1 MGENIY
7 SFAARNFLDAYSN
20 TDYRMPLQDQQLD
33 RFYVSREEGASRLEL
48 LKKEI
53 MWGAEKHLAT
63 KFILSGHVGCG
74 KSTELNRLTR
84 DLERDEVTRQNLL
97 VVSYSVNEI
106 LDLQGIDYTD
116 IAFSV
121 VVALYNKL
129 QQLDIAIPPQE
140 VQKVSDWINR
150 EVETFTRKTVQAEID
165 VGTTEGLGR
174 LLSLISLIGIS
185 VKGRGE
191 RFEETRY
198 RVRKRAPEL
207 RDLVNSIIWK
217 IKEITGKNILLVIDD
232 LDKLP
237 RMEAL
242 QVFREE
248 GPFLTLLDCM
258 AIYTAPVSLMYEL
271 GDSPALEPYKTY
283 QVPMFNVFRKENRQ
297 VNEEGVAKLEEMVHR
312 RVHPI
317 LFEEGVVRRLAL
329 ASGGVARHLV
339 KMVQDCCLYCATFNI
354 PKINHKVVDWVINE
368 FKKDYSRRLTHDD
381 YLNLKKVYELKECPG
396 LENAWEYLQSLC
408 VLEYSNGNYWYDV
421 HPVVELLLREKG
433 LI

>member
-1 MGENIY
+1 MGENLY
-7 SFAARNFLDAYSN
+7 PFAARNFLDAYSN
-20 TDYRMPLQDQQLD
+20 TDYRMPLQAQQLD
-33 RFYVSREEGASRLEL
+33 RFYVPREKEGSRLEL

-53 MWGAEKHLAT
+53 IWGAEKGLST

-84 DLERDEVTRQNLL
+84 DLERDETASHQLL
-97 VVSYSVNEI
+97 VVSYSINEI

-116 IAFSV
+116 IAFSI

-129 QQLDIAIPPQE
+129 QALDIALSPE
-140 VQKVSDWINR
+140 EAHKVSDWINK
-150 EVETFTRKTVQAEID
+150 EVETFTRRTLQAEVD
-165 VGTTEGLGR
+165 VGTNEGLGR
-174 LLSLISLIGIS
+174 LLSLMSLIGIS
-185 VKGRGE
+185 VRGRGE
-191 RFEETRY
+191 KVEETRF
-198 RVRKRAPEL
+198 RVRKRASEL
-207 RDLVNSIIWK
+207 RDLVNGIVRRV
-217 IKEITGKNILLVIDD
+217 KEITGKNILVVIDD

-248 GPFLTLLDCM
+248 GPFLTLLECM

-283 QVPMFNVFRKENRQ
+283 PVPMFSVFKKENRQ
-297 VNEEGVAKLEEMVHR
+297 VNEEGVAKLEEMVYR
-312 RVHPI
+312 RVHPQ
-317 LFEEGVVRRLAL
+317 LFEDGVVRRLAL

-339 KMVQDCCLYCATFNI
+339 KMVQDSCLYCATFNLPRI
-354 PKINHKVVDWVINE
+354 SHEVVDWVINE
-368 FKKDYSRRLTHDD
+368 FKKDYSRRLSHED
-381 YLNLKKVYELKECPG
+381 YLNLKRVYELKECPS

-421 HPVVELLLREKG
+421 HPVVELLLEEKG

>member
-1 MGENIY
+1 MAENIY
-7 SFAARNFLDAYSN
+7 PFAARNFLDAYSN
-20 TDYRMPLQDQQLD
+20 TDYRMPLHDQQLD
-33 RFYVSREEGASRLEL
+33 RFYVSREKDASRLEL

-53 MWGAEKHLAT
+53 IWGAEKGLPT

-84 DLERDEVTRQNLL
+84 DLERDEATRHSLL
-97 VVSYSVNEI
+97 VVSYSINEI

-116 IAFSV
+116 IAFSI
-121 VVALYNKL
+121 VVALYSKL
-129 QQLDIAIPPQE
+129 QELDIALSPE
-140 VQKVSDWINR
+140 EAQKVSDWINK
-150 EVETFTRKTVQAEID
+150 EVETFTRKTLQAEVD
-165 VGTTEGLGR
+165 VGTSEGLGR
-174 LLSLISLIGIS
+174 LLSFISLIGIS

-191 RFEETRY
+191 KVEETRF
-198 RVRKRAPEL
+198 RIRKRASEL
-207 RDLVNSIIWK
+207 RDLVNGIIRK
-217 IKEITGKNILLVIDD
+217 VKEVTGKNILVVIDD

-271 GDSPALEPYKTY
+271 GDSPALEPYKAY
-283 QVPMFNVFRKENRQ
+283 PVPMFNVFKRENRQ
-297 VNEEGVAKLEEMVHR
+297 VNEEGVAKLEEMVYR
-312 RVHPI
+312 RVHPE

-339 KMVQDCCLYCATFNI
+339 KMVQDSCLYCATFNI
-354 PKINHKVVDWVINE
+354 PRINNKVVDWVINE
-368 FKKDYSRRLTHDD
+368 FKKDYSRRLSHDD
-381 YLNLKKVYELKECPG
+381 YLNLKKVYELKEFPG

>member
-1 MGENIY
+1 MGKNPY
-7 SFAARNFLDAYSN
+7 PFAARNFLDAYSN

-33 RFYVSREEGASRLEL
+33 RFYVPREKEGSRLEL

-53 MWGAEKHLAT
+53 IWGAEKGLST

-84 DLERDEVTRQNLL
+84 DLERDETASHQLL
-97 VVSYSVNEI
+97 VVSYSINEI

-116 IAFSV
+116 IAFSI

-129 QQLDIAIPPQE
+129 QELDIALSPEE
-140 VQKVSDWINR
+140 VHKVSDWINK
-150 EVETFTRKTVQAEID
+150 EVETFTRRTLQAEVD
-165 VGTTEGLGR
+165 VGTSEGLGR

-185 VKGRGE
+185 VRGRGE
-191 RFEETRY
+191 KFEETRF
-198 RVRKRAPEL
+198 RVRKRASEL
-207 RDLVNSIIWK
+207 RDLVNGIVRRV
-217 IKEITGKNILLVIDD
+217 KEITGKNILVVIDD

-248 GPFLTLLDCM
+248 GPFLTLLECM

-283 QVPMFNVFRKENRQ
+283 PVPMFGVFKKENRQ
-297 VNEEGVAKLEEMVHR
+297 VNEEGVAKLEEMVYR
-312 RVHPI
+312 RVHPQ

-339 KMVQDCCLYCATFNI
+339 KMVQDSCLYCATFNLPRI
-354 PKINHKVVDWVINE
+354 SHEVVDWVINE
-368 FKKDYSRRLTHDD
+368 FKKDYSRRLSHED
-381 YLNLKKVYELKECPG
+381 YLNLKRVYELKECPS

-421 HPVVELLLREKG
+421 HPVVELLLEEKG

>member
-1 MGENIY
+1 MNENPY
-7 SFAARNFLDAYSN
+7 PFAARNFLDAYSN
-20 TDYRMPLQDQQLD
+20 TDYRMPLHNQQLD
-33 RFYVSREEGASRLEL
+33 RFYVPREGGASRLEL

-53 MWGAEKHLAT
+53 MWGAEKGFPT

-84 DLERDEVTRQNLL
+84 DLEREEATRHNLM
-97 VVSYSVNEI
+97 VVSYSINEI

-116 IAFSV
+116 IAFSII
-121 VVALYNKL
+121 VALYNKL
-129 QQLDIAIPPQE
+129 QELDIALPPDE
-140 VQKVSDWINR
+140 VQKISDWINK
-150 EVETFTRKTVQAEID
+150 EVELFTRKTLQAEVD
-165 VGTTEGLGR
+165 VGTSEGLGK

-185 VKGRGE
+185 IKGRRE
-191 RFEETRY
+191 RVEETRF
-198 RVRKRAPEL
+198 RVRKRASEL
-207 RDLVNSIIWK
+207 LDMVNNIVK
-217 IKEITGKNILLVIDD
+217 KVKEITGKNLLVVIDD

-258 AIYTAPVSLMYEL
+258 AIYTAPISLMYEL

-283 QVPMFNVFRKENRQ
+283 PVPMFNVYKKEDRQ
-297 VNEEGVAKLEEMVHR
+297 VNEDGVARLEEMVYR
-312 RVHPI
+312 RVHPE

-329 ASGGVARHLV
+329 TSGGVARHLV
-339 KMVQDCCLYCATFNI
+339 KMVQDCCLYCATFNV
-354 PKINHKVVDWVINE
+354 PRINHKVVDWVINE
-368 FKKDYSRRLTHDD
+368 FKKDYSRRLSHDD

-396 LENAWEYLQSLC
+396 LENAWEYLQALC
-408 VLEYSNGNYWYDV
+408 VLEYSNGSYWYDV
-421 HPVVELLLREKG
+421 HPVVELLLKEKG